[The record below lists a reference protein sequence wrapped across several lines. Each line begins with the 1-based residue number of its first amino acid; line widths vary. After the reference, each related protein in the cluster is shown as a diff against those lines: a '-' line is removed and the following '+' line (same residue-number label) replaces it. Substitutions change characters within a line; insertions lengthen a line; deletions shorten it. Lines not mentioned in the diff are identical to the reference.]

1 MWVKGYLQADAK
13 IGDEVEVIT
22 HTGRHAVGTLVN
34 EAPYYEH
41 NFGYLIPEVLK
52 IGDMVREITF
62 GGDK

>member
-1 MWVKGYLQADAK
+1 MKGYLQADAK

-22 HTGRHAVGTLVN
+22 RTGRHAVGTLVN